1 MTTMTMRRTLLTL
14 LLLLTATA
22 AQALVETSEN
32 DDILAY
38 EALDSRE
45 KVEANF
51 PVHIEARARTQAA
64 AAERV
69 ERLRTLPPEQV
80 QELIA
85 GRVTE
90 AELLA
95 QPREATASSGSASPA
110 ADTPLSVAPLSAPSR
125 LFRLLAVGI
134 LCVISAIMMIQ
145 RKRGKDKGKS

>member
-1 MTTMTMRRTLLTL
+1 MTMYRTLLTL

-22 AQALVETSEN
+22 AQALVESSEN
-32 DDILAY
+32 GDIRAY
-38 EALDSRE
+38 EMLDSRE
-45 KVEANF
+45 KAEADF
-51 PVHIEARARTQAA
+51 PARLEARARTQAA
-64 AAERV
+64 AVERV

-95 QPREATASSGSASPA
+95 RPREATASSVSPA
-110 ADTPLSVAPLSAPSR
+110 ADTPLSVASLSSPSR
-125 LFRLLAVGI
+125 LFRLLAVGA

-145 RKRGKDKGKS
+145 RRRDKDRGKN